1 MPIEGPLVS
10 GLIVNDVIWTWAF
23 IDGPSSAHPHGYVF
37 NLTVEVV
44 FIPSGSQT
52 WQAGKSPW
60 PKWSFIVW
68 KINCKRWIFHCHIWL
83 PAGIY
88 IYMCIYIW
96 LYVYI
101 GVYHQPI
108 PFPFFVAIIQ
118 FWPNSY
124 GCTLMANLLRVIC
137 LWGNLLRTVGTA
149 PWQAIYVRAQGTDLE
164 KAQPIYCSPCSNYLF
179 IYWQTWKPVRWT
191 VYIYIFV

>member
-1 MPIEGPLVS
+1 
-10 GLIVNDVIWTWAF
+10 
-23 IDGPSSAHPHGYVF
+23 
-37 NLTVEVV
+37 
-44 FIPSGSQT
+44 
-52 WQAGKSPW
+52 
-60 PKWSFIVW
+60 
-68 KINCKRWIFHCHIWL
+68 
-83 PAGIY
+83 
-88 IYMCIYIW
+88 MCIIIYFYICI

-124 GCTLMANLLRVIC
+124 GCTLMTNLLRVIC

-164 KAQPIYCSPCSNYLF
+164 KAQPIYSSQFSNYLF
-179 IYWQTWKPVRWT
+179 IYWQTWELVRWT
-191 VYIYIFV
+191 VYISLIFCCGWCLKFSLNSSSLWGLRCLVCSLHLSMLHFLYHGWQCRAELRILVCPKRVTNILQEVF